1 MLAKNDIFTY
11 KEINN
16 LCLSPGIEKKNG
28 SNSHVFLFFDH
39 LYFSIKYVIFHT
51 NL

>member
-1 MLAKNDIFTY
+1 MFITWNR
-11 KEINN
+11 
-16 LCLSPGIEKKNG
+16 EKYG

-39 LYFSIKYVIFHT
+39 IYFSIKYVIFHT